1 MTKAQRRETSPDGYV
16 GETRKEEVRSRLTKA
31 RGQIDGIERMLDAGR
46 PCKDILQQIAAAQEA
61 MRAAGKLMVRNYL
74 ENCATGAILAG
85 PKSET
90 YDEIMDMIYRMVR

>member
-1 MTKAQRRETSPDGYV
+1 MAKVQRREATPDGYV
-16 GETRKEEVRSRLTKA
+16 GEKRQKEVRARLSRA
-31 RGQIDGIERMLDAGR
+31 RGQIDGIERMLDSGR

-61 MRAAGKLMVRNYL
+61 LRAAGKLMVRNYL

>member
-1 MTKAQRRETSPDGYV
+1 MPKVTQREAKTDGYV
-16 GETRKEEVRSRLTKA
+16 GEARKEEVRSRLAKS
-31 RGQIDGIERMLDAGR
+31 RGQINGIERMLDAGR

-61 MRAAGKLMVRNYL
+61 LRAAGKLMVRNYL

-85 PKSET
+85 PKAET

>member
-1 MTKAQRRETSPDGYV
+1 M
-16 GETRKEEVRSRLTKA
+16 A

-74 ENCATGAILAG
+74 ENCATGAIQAG
-85 PKSET
+85 PTSET
-90 YDEIMDMIYRMVR
+90 YDEMMDLIYQNVR

>member
-1 MTKAQRRETSPDGYV
+1 
-16 GETRKEEVRSRLTKA
+16 VRLSRA
-31 RGQIDGIERMLDAGR
+31 RGQIDGIERMLDSGR
-46 PCKDILQQIAAAQEA
+46 SCKDILQQIAAAQEA
-61 MRAAGKLMVRNYL
+61 LRAAGKLMVRNYL

>member
-1 MTKAQRRETSPDGYV
+1 
-16 GETRKEEVRSRLTKA
+16 
-31 RGQIDGIERMLDAGR
+31 
-46 PCKDILQQIAAAQEA
+46 
-61 MRAAGKLMVRNYL
+61 MVRNYL